1 MPMAATKRDFY
12 EVLGVA
18 RDAALDDIKKA
29 YRQLALKYHPDRNPG
44 DDEATQRFKEAAEAY
59 EVLSD
64 SDKRQRYDRYGHAGL
79 NGSAVHDFRSA
90 DDIMS
95 AFGDIFGGGLFGD
108 FFGERRRGPRTGP
121 DLLMKLEIE
130 LAEAARGTTRQVD
143 VVRQEFCS
151 ECRGS
156 GARKGTTP
164 SSCNYCGG
172 RGQVVQ
178 SRGFFPGG
186 DHLPRLWRRRSAN
199 HGPLPRLPG
208 CRAHSDHRT
217 PPGRRARPASRAAC
231 GFSSATRARSAIP
244 ARRVA
249 TSESRSSVKKHP
261 FFERRRNELICQVP
275 ISFAQATLGAVVE
288 VPTLDGREHLEIPRG
303 TQSGEILR
311 IKGRGMPD
319 IGGRSRG
326 DELVEVVVETPRH
339 LTPRQEELLREFA
352 EIEHEQVSPRR
363 RSFFEKLRDY
373 FTEET
378 DAEDEREDASES

>member
-12 EVLGVA
+12 EVLGIA
-18 RDAALDDIKKA
+18 RDAGLDDIKKS
-29 YRQLALKYHPDRNPG
+29 YRQLALKFHPDRNPG
-44 DDEATQRFKEAAEAY
+44 DDDATQRFKEAAEAY

-90 DDIMS
+90 EDIMS
-95 AFGDIFGGGLFGD
+95 AFGDIFGFGD
-108 FFGERRRGPRTGP
+108 LFGERRRGPRPGP

-130 LAEAARGTTRQVD
+130 LGEAARGTTRQVD
-143 VVRQEFCS
+143 VARQEFCG

-164 SSCNYCGG
+164 TTCNYCGG

-178 SRGFFPGG
+178 SRGFFQVATTCPACGG
-186 DHLPRLWRRRSAN
+186 EGVRITDPCPSCRGAGRTQTTARLQV
-199 HGPLPRLPG
+199 
-208 CRAHSDHRT
+208 DV
-217 PPGRRARPASRAAC
+217 PPGVESGMWLQLRNQGEIGDPGAARGNLR
-231 GFSSATRARSAIP
+231 IQI
-244 ARRVA
+244 V
-249 TSESRSSVKKHP
+249 VKKHP

-275 ISFAQATLGAVVE
+275 VSFAQATLGAVVE
-288 VPTLDGREHLEIPRG
+288 VPTLDGRENLEIPRG

-352 EIEHEQVSPRR
+352 EIEHHQVSPRR
-363 RSFFEKLRDY
+363 KSFFEKLRDY

-378 DAEDEREDASES
+378 EAEDERENAGES